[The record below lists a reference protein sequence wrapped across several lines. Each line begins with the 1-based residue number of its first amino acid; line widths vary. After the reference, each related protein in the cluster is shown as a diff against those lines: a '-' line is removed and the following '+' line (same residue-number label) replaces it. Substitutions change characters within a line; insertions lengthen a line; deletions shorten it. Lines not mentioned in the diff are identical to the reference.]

1 MEAAANLGA
10 LLGLRDV
17 SKSFGATAALRGV
30 SLEVQPG
37 EFHALVGEN
46 GAGKSTIVKII
57 AGIHPQTSGSLEW
70 EGNLLPALSP
80 TDVHRLGIG
89 VVHQD
94 SSVLNDLSVEGNF
107 ALGREPV
114 RRTGFVDWPSVRRS
128 FAARCERFGVELS
141 PRMSARRLAVGDRK
155 ILEILKVLDDHQ
167 KLLVL
172 DEPTASFT
180 TEETRRLMGILLE
193 IKAGG
198 VSILYV
204 THRLEE
210 IAGVVDRVTVLR
222 DGANVATLQKQEA
235 TRDRVVS
242 LMVGRDLGEIY
253 PLPARPRQDILLSAK
268 GVSRGNE
275 FRNCDFVVHRGE
287 IVAFVGLAGHGS
299 FDVARAV
306 FGTPAAEQ
314 GTFSMAGRDVRIRNL
329 GDALRFGIGFLG
341 DDRADNVLRVLS
353 VRENIAL
360 ASVRKWSHL
369 GFQDKKRQAHEAKR
383 LISDMSVRCQSDNAA
398 MASLSGGNQQKVA
411 LGRWLALDVQLL
423 VLLDPTAGIDV
434 GARAD
439 IYRLLRDFADSG
451 RGVLVAT
458 SDLAEAV
465 GLADTI
471 YAFYKGSEVAEF
483 PRENRRQANVLAAI
497 TGHGSGGIAA

>member
-1 MEAAANLGA
+1 MEAAAKLGA
-10 LLGLRDV
+10 LLELHDI
-17 SKSFGATAALRGV
+17 SKDFGATHALRGV

-46 GAGKSTIVKII
+46 GAGKSTIVKVI
-57 AGIHPQTSGSLEW
+57 AGIHSQTSGSVHW
-70 EGNLLPALSP
+70 EGNTLASLSP
-80 TDVHRLGIG
+80 ADAHRLGIG

-94 SSVLNDLSVEGNF
+94 SSVLNHLTVEGNF

-114 RRTGFVDWPSVRRS
+114 RGGTWMDWKAVRRD
-128 FAARCERFGVELS
+128 FAERCERFGVVLKPSLS
-141 PRMSARRLAVGDRK
+141 AEKLAVGDRK
-155 ILEILKVLDDHQ
+155 ILEILKVLDVHQ

-180 TEETRRLMGILLE
+180 TEETSRLLGILRD

-222 DGANVATLQKQEA
+222 DGANVGTLLKDEA

-253 PLPARPRQDILLSAK
+253 PMPTKPFGEPLLAAS
-268 GVSRGNE
+268 GLTREGL
-275 FRNCDFVVHRGE
+275 FDGCDFVVHRGE

-299 FDVARAV
+299 FDLARSV
-306 FGTPAAEQ
+306 FGAPAVE
-314 GTFSMAGRDVRIRNL
+314 SGRFTLDGQEVRIRNL
-329 GDALRFGIGFLG
+329 GDALRRGIGFLG
-341 DDRADNVLRVLS
+341 DDRADNVLRVLT
-353 VRENIAL
+353 VRENISL
-360 ASVRKWSHL
+360 ASVGKWSRL
-369 GFQDKKRQAHEAKR
+369 GFQNGKRQEAEAKR
-383 LISDMSVRCQSDNAA
+383 LIGDMSIRCQSDASA

-411 LGRWLALDVQLL
+411 LGRWLAADTQLL

-451 RGVLVAT
+451 RGVLIAT

-471 YAFYKGSEVAEF
+471 YAFYKGAEVAQF
-483 PRENRRQANVLAAI
+483 PREDRHQAEVLAAI
-497 TGHGSGGIAA
+497 TGHGKGGIAA